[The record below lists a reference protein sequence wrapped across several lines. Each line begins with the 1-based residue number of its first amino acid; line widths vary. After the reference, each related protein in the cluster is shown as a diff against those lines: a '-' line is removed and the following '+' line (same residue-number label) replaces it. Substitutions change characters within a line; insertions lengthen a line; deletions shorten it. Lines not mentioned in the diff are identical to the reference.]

1 MKASPVSWLIPALLG
16 SQAAASTLDQV
27 RIAVLGDKLSG
38 GESAVLSGKA
48 ITYPQRIRPDEEPQ
62 RRDGVPRESA
72 GTSNPITI
80 DLNTPSLILFQ
91 NQTKNALYIPPPP
104 SDILKGPS
112 SSPIIVH
119 ETASA
124 PPNQSQQQQQDP
136 PTQQTAAHSPLDH
149 DPGPAA
155 AAAAA
160 AEAEAEAEAASA
172 TISRA
177 NVAGAG
183 SNSSN
188 SPAPANRAIAGMGA
202 GLLGVMVIFTVFL

>member
-38 GESAVLSGKA
+38 GESAVLSGKGMSTSKLDDSRNRSEIKESMKLSLSRDAA

-91 NQTKNALYIPPPP
+91 VRYQF
-104 SDILKGPS
+104 
-112 SSPIIVH
+112 
-119 ETASA
+119 
-124 PPNQSQQQQQDP
+124 
-136 PTQQTAAHSPLDH
+136 
-149 DPGPAA
+149 
-155 AAAAA
+155 
-160 AEAEAEAEAASA
+160 
-172 TISRA
+172 
-177 NVAGAG
+177 
-183 SNSSN
+183 
-188 SPAPANRAIAGMGA
+188 PAPNR
-202 GLLGVMVIFTVFL
+202 